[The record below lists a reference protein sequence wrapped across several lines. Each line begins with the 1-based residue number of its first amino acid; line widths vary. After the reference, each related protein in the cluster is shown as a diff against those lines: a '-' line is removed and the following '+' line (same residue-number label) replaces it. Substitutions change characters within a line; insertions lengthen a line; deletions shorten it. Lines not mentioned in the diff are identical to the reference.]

1 MNNEM
6 QARIK
11 CLLTPAVALAQ
22 CLAIVCWV
30 IVLTV
35 TPYIHYGVLEFI
47 LTFGLLVTCALQ
59 YRARH
64 FRTWR
69 LAGILFVITVA
80 FCFARASQLN
90 SHMGV
95 NWALPIAVMIVLGS
109 TLLMVYTRDYLLV
122 TMLSWFILSPAQ
134 GIEPGHVAYLF
145 IALLFIASTSLGV
158 LLNHTYTRTLRNV
171 LSLESKFRE
180 QSLTDYLTAILNR
193 RALMEALE
201 CHLTARS
208 AGYFLM
214 LDIDN
219 FKQINDAFGHDA
231 GDEVLRLMASCLKQ
245 TQGSLAYGR
254 LGGEEFGVI
263 LPVSSESAARDYVIR
278 LLGAIRQAAVSRP
291 FTCSAGMADIDA
303 TCSSSHVLKTADIN
317 LYQAK
322 DAGKDTAFWRGAPLV
337 ESPSVCLPVECESR
351 FHPVATPEAGP

>member
-1 MNNEM
+1 MNSEM

-11 CLLTPAVALAQ
+11 CLLAPAVALAQ
-22 CLAIVCWV
+22 CLAIVCWL

-35 TPYIHYGVLEFI
+35 TPYIHYGVREFV
-47 LTFGLLVTCALQ
+47 LTVGLLLTCAFQ
-59 YRARH
+59 YRARQ

-69 LAGILFVITVA
+69 LAGSLFVIVVA
-80 FCFARASQLN
+80 LCFARASELN
-90 SHMGV
+90 SDMGV

-109 TLLMVYTRDYLLV
+109 TLLMVYTRDYLFV
-122 TMLSWFILSPAQ
+122 TMLSWLILSPAQ
-134 GIEPGHVAYLF
+134 GIKPGDVAYLF
-145 IALLFIASTSLGV
+145 MSLLFVASTSLGV
-158 LLNHTYTRTLRNV
+158 LLNLTYTRTLRNV

-180 QSLTDYLTAILNR
+180 QSLTDYLTGILNR

-201 CHLTARS
+201 CHLKARS

-219 FKQINDAFGHDA
+219 FKQINDALGHDA
-231 GDEVLRLMASCLKQ
+231 GDEVLQLMASCLEQ

-278 LLGAIRQAAVSRP
+278 LLRAIRQAAVSRP

-322 DAGKDTAFWRGAPLV
+322 DAGKDMAFWRGAPLV
-337 ESPSVCLPVECESR
+337 EPAADGLPAGCESR
-351 FHPVATPEAGP
+351 PHRVATPEAGL